1 MKKIKDLVKLMRI
14 KHYIKNLLVFFPALF
29 SCQLFNSNY
38 FVKCIIGFI
47 SVSLLASAV
56 YCINDIKD
64 KEKDAKHPIKKERP
78 IASGRVSVGEAS
90 AFAVILVLI
99 SLLLNVFMH
108 FNMGMSLK
116 SLIIASSA
124 ELLYLVL
131 NIFYSFGLKNVPIV
145 DVVILVSGFLIRIL
159 YGAFITEI
167 EISNWLY
174 LTVMMGAFYMGFGK
188 RRNESLKQGDKSRA
202 VLKKYSK
209 EFLDKFMYVSLIMTL
224 VFYSLWCIDEDTIAR
239 IGNGYMIY
247 TIPLIFIVLMK
258 YSLDIENNESFGDPV
273 DVIVKDKWLMGLA
286 ALLGVVIMGI
296 IYIF

>member
-108 FNMGMSLK
+108 FNMGMSIK

-131 NIFYSFGLKNVPIV
+131 NIFYSFGLKNIPIV

-174 LTVMMGAFYMGFGK
+174 LTVMMGSFYMGFGK

-239 IGNGYMIY
+239 IGNSYMIY

-273 DVIVKDKWLMGLA
+273 DVIVKDKWLMGFA